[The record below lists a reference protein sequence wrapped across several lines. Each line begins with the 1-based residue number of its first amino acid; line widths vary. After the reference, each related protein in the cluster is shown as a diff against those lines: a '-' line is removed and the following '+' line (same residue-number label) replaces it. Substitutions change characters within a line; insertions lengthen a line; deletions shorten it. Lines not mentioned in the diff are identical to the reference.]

1 MRSAWACGAWY
12 RSRPGRGR
20 SVVQIHPT
28 IHRLVFRLLL
38 PLAQQSFALYGG
50 SGSAYQSLGFAGL
63 ADATFTGTS
72 SANGTGLETVKTWG
86 FRGGFTHNWDPYWST
101 SIYGAYAQLKYGDAA
116 KATICN
122 NARALLLLSGNCYP
136 DFNIGV

>member
-50 SGSAYQSLGFAGL
+50 SGSAY
-63 ADATFTGTS
+63 
-72 SANGTGLETVKTWG
+72 KTLG

-116 KATICN
+116 KTTICT
-122 NARALLLLSGNCYP
+122 NAVTLLALSGNCNP
-136 DFNIGV
+136 DFNI